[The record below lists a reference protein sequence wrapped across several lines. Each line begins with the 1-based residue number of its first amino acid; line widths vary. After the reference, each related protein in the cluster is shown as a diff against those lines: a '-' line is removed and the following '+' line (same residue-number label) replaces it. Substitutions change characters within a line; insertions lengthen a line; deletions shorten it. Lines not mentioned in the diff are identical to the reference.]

1 MKREWAMLNADLH
14 VSTYRQ
20 PSQGLTAP
28 TWNTNTG
35 FGRHDFRTCFAR
47 YVQTCHDC
55 FGFVHGLYLG
65 SCVCEK
71 VARWFGIPVS
81 SNGPLKKPASLSYV
95 TVHLWSR

>member
-1 MKREWAMLNADLH
+1 MIFEHVLHDTFKLAMI
-14 VSTYRQ
+14 VS
-20 PSQGLTAP
+20 
-28 TWNTNTG
+28 
-35 FGRHDFRTCFAR
+35 
-47 YVQTCHDC
+47 VI
-55 FGFVHGLYLG
+55 VHGLYLG